1 MGRNILLG
9 FAGPGE
15 VSAATAKDLLGDYLQ
30 LGPEDD
36 KGLPA
41 FADNVDSITA
51 VVPVGEKYLTPT
63 VELLLEWIDWADLPY
78 EAVFDRETR
87 DNRKILDDAE
97 KAIEARNIGSV
108 MIDRLVEGRKNG
120 DDVALIVA
128 WGEAGDDY
136 TEMLV
141 DLAMAKEIPVLD
153 INAGLDDAQPKLE
166 ELVFGSGKPEPEPEP
181 EKPRRRRTAK
191 TAEPEEKVEAT
202 EPDEEPKPS
211 RRGRP
216 RKVAETA
223 PEATA
228 AAESTSVEQDVAKGR
243 QAAQKPVSADDDVIR
258 GALRAAAHFVT
269 AHDAMAAAMNGSD
282 DVKSSTLSTML
293 AEALE
298 AYQPPVPKGGRPRK
312 DGTPAQP
319 RTPEA
324 RAVKEWQNEDG
335 EWIKAGRGRLPK
347 GVHTRTVDPK
357 TAEVLS
363 ED

>member
-15 VSAATAKDLLGDYLQ
+15 VSAANAKDLLGDYLQ

-41 FADNVDSITA
+41 FADDVDSITA
-51 VVPVGEKYLTPT
+51 VVPVGEEYLTST

-87 DNRKILDDAE
+87 DNRKILDVADQ
-97 KAIEARNIGSV
+97 AIEARNIGSV

-120 DDVALIVA
+120 DDATLIVA
-128 WGEAGDDY
+128 WGEAGDDR

-141 DLAMAKEIPVLD
+141 DLALAKEIPVLD
-153 INAGLDDAQPKLE
+153 LTKGLDDLRFE
-166 ELVFGSGKPEPEPEP
+166 EPTEPEPEPEP

-191 TAEPEEKVEAT
+191 AAEPEEKTEAAAP
-202 EPDEEPKPS
+202 EEEPKPT

-216 RKVAETA
+216 RKAAETA
-223 PEATA
+223 PEAA
-228 AAESTSVEQDVAKGR
+228 AAPESTSVEQDVAKGR
-243 QAAQKPVSADDDVIR
+243 QAAQKPTEAADDTVLQ
-258 GALRAAAHFVT
+258 ALRAAAHFVT
-269 AHDAMAAAMNGSD
+269 AHDAMSAAMNGTD
-282 DVKSSTLSTML
+282 EVTPSTLSTML
-293 AEALE
+293 ADALE
-298 AYQPPVPKGGRPRK
+298 AYQPVPKSGGRPRK

-335 EWIKAGRGRLPK
+335 EWVKAGRGRLPK
-347 GVHTRTVDPK
+347 GVHTRTIDPK
-357 TAEVLS
+357 TGVVLS